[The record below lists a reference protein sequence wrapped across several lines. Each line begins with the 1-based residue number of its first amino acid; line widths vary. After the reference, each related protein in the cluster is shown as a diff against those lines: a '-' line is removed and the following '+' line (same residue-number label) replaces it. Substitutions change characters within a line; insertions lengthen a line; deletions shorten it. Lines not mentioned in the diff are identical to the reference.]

1 MNGETEM
8 EHGKILRGIIDELAA
23 NADKVPVEPLEAL
36 ADAVLGAK
44 RIFVAGAG
52 RAGFAARAFALRLMH
67 LGLTVFF
74 VGEPTTPS
82 IGPGDLLVIN
92 SGSGETGSLS
102 IMARRAMGF
111 GAKLATLTIHPQ
123 ASIGSLADVTVPIPA
138 VTPKS
143 ALADTAPSIQPMAN
157 AFEQMSWLCFDVVT
171 MMLIDRMGK
180 NADEMFA
187 MHANLE

>member
-1 MNGETEM
+1 MK
-8 EHGKILRGIIDELAA
+8 HGDMLKGIIDELAV
-23 NADKVPVEPLEAL
+23 NADRVSTEQLEAL
-36 ADAVLGAK
+36 ADAILAAK

-92 SGSGETGSLS
+92 SGSGETGSLVV
-102 IMARRAMGF
+102 MARRARGF
-111 GAKLATLTIHPQ
+111 GAKLATATIHPG
-123 ASIGSLADVTVPIPA
+123 ATIGSLADVVVTVPGA
-138 VTPKS
+138 TPKS
-143 ALADTAPSIQPMAN
+143 ELADTMKSIQPMGN

-171 MMLIDRMGK
+171 MILMDRMRK
-180 NADEMFA
+180 DADGMFRL
-187 MHANLE
+187 HANLE

>member
-1 MNGETEM
+1 MKYEDLL
-8 EHGKILRGIIDELAA
+8 KGIIDELAA
-23 NADKVPVEPLEAL
+23 NAALVSTERLEAL
-36 ADAVLGAK
+36 AGAILSAR

-67 LGLTVFF
+67 LGLAVFF

-92 SGSGETGSLS
+92 SGSGETGSLVV
-102 IMARRAMGF
+102 MAQRAVGF
-111 GAKLATLTIHPQ
+111 GAKLATLTIHPE
-123 ASIGSLADVTVPIPA
+123 AAIGSLADVTIPIPA
-138 VTPKS
+138 ATPKS
-143 ALADTAPSIQPMAN
+143 ALADTARSIQPMAN

-171 MMLIDRMGK
+171 MMLIDRMHK
-180 NADEMFA
+180 DADEMFA

>member
-1 MNGETEM
+1 M

-67 LGLTVFF
+67 LGLTVYF

-92 SGSGETGSLS
+92 SGSGETESLA
-102 IMARRAMGF
+102 IMARRAGTS
-111 GAKLATLTIHPQ
+111 ARSWP
-123 ASIGSLADVTVPIPA
+123 PRPYIPMPPSA
-138 VTPKS
+138 VWRTWWCPFP
-143 ALADTAPSIQPMAN
+143 APRPRAN
-157 AFEQMSWLCFDVVT
+157 WRIPSPAYSPWAAPLSS
-171 MMLIDRMGK
+171 
-180 NADEMFA
+180 
-187 MHANLE
+187 

>member
-1 MNGETEM
+1 M

-67 LGLTVFF
+67 LGLTVYF

-92 SGSGETGSLS
+92 SGSGETGSLA
-102 IMARRAMGF
+102 IMARRARGF
-111 GAKLATLTIHPQ
+111 GAKLATATIHPD
-123 ASIGSLADVTVPIPA
+123 ATIGGLADVVVPIPGA
-138 VTPKS
+138 TPKS
-143 ALADTAPSIQPMAN
+143 ELADTVTSIQPMGS
-157 AFEQMSWLCFDVVT
+157 AFEQLSWLCFDAVI
-171 MMLIDRMGK
+171 MILMDRMGK

-187 MHANLE
+187 LHANLE

>member
-1 MNGETEM
+1 MKYGDM
-8 EHGKILRGIIDELAA
+8 LKGIIDELAA
-23 NADKVPVEPLEAL
+23 NAARVDTDRLEAV
-36 ADAVLGAK
+36 ADAVLAAR

-82 IGPGDLLVIN
+82 IGEGDLLVIN
-92 SGSGETGSLS
+92 SGSGETGSLVV
-102 IMARRAMGF
+102 MARRARGF
-111 GAKLATLTIHPQ
+111 GAKVATLTIHPE
-123 ASIGSLADVTVPIPA
+123 ATIGAMADLAVTIPGA
-138 VTPKS
+138 TPKS
-143 ALADTAPSIQPMAN
+143 ELADTAGSIQPMGN

-171 MMLIDRMGK
+171 MMLMDKMNK
-180 NADEMFA
+180 NAEEMFR